1 MKKFTL
7 TLVLVAV
14 LTNLCNAQNR
24 LGISVYNVT
33 MPDDSLLESLQT
45 DYSVY
50 GNYSDYFLY
59 NVIAT
64 GGYIGD
70 NDLNTAKS
78 ILNRIDVSKK
88 NNYAWIKEYT
98 MFEDTP
104 TYRLVWYEANSEMSG
119 IFKYEIESYQDVAD
133 LIYDAYGI
141 PSVPTNNPLLTI
153 SFTLPYPIE
162 NSDQYGEYI
171 VFVND
176 KPTAAGYSYLILADN
191 KLSFELPKSE
201 MEKLCGKK
209 LDNIV
214 NNENPKTYS
223 F

>member
-133 LIYDAYGI
+133 LICDAYGI

>member
-1 MKKFTL
+1 M
-7 TLVLVAV
+7 
-14 LTNLCNAQNR
+14 
-24 LGISVYNVT
+24 
-33 MPDDSLLESLQT
+33 
-45 DYSVY
+45 
-50 GNYSDYFLY
+50 
-59 NVIAT
+59 
-64 GGYIGD
+64 
-70 NDLNTAKS
+70 
-78 ILNRIDVSKK
+78 
-88 NNYAWIKEYT
+88 
-98 MFEDTP
+98 
-104 TYRLVWYEANSEMSG
+104 
-119 IFKYEIESYQDVAD
+119 AD
-133 LIYDAYGI
+133 LICDAYGI